1 MCNYILIHELWP
13 MAWFSKLGKEV
24 QTSLVG
30 KKKKSEDICV
40 LGECSPKGEHLNN
53 QVDRL
58 THFVD
63 TSQPLPRH

>member
-1 MCNYILIHELWP
+1 
-13 MAWFSKLGKEV
+13 MANGLVFQAWERGIDFFSWE
-24 QTSLVG
+24 
-30 KKKKSEDICV
+30 KKKSEDICV